1 MTSLKKAQNKVI
13 RTIAKTKRTKNA
25 WNKLPPLKILPIEKL
40 YKLEVSKICHKH
52 IYGNLPTTF
61 ENDIM
66 PQLSVMVH
74 DASTRH
80 SCDINYHFNTSHQM
94 TLANKSF
101 TADCIR
107 IWNDIPYD
115 IKKQTSSKIFS
126 NDLIAKFLVN

>member
-1 MTSLKKAQNKVI
+1 MYNCFILPYLSYCLPLWGSSDTTDNDIIKKAQNKVI

-80 SCDINYHFNTSHQM
+80 SCDINYHFNTSHNM
-94 TLANKSF
+94 TLA
-101 TADCIR
+101 T
-107 IWNDIPYD
+107 
-115 IKKQTSSKIFS
+115 
-126 NDLIAKFLVN
+126 